1 MSTWEERRRRSLGYY
16 ACLILLIWPLLLIP
30 IEILFSAIYLGIY
43 ALVLSVLYATAVIV
57 LVFGLGA
64 KYRYRG
70 INPSTRNVIN
80 VNDGHYFERIGPDES
95 DYP

>member
-1 MSTWEERRRRSLGYY
+1 MYQG
-16 ACLILLIWPLLLIP
+16 I
-30 IEILFSAIYLGIY
+30 SAV
-43 ALVLSVLYATAVIV
+43 VLSVLYAPAAIV

-70 INPSTRNVIN
+70 ISSLARNIIN
-80 VNDGHYFERIGPDES
+80 VNDSHCFERISPDES